1 MKFKKWK
8 KKITTGFSPG
18 EKYVAKIVKGE
29 TIPFKRMAEMMVTS
43 STVSKGD
50 TLNVLDSLVT
60 QTLFMLEAGHSVK
73 FDGLGTFYPKAKVK
87 AMATADEVTAET
99 IGSIGIGF
107 LAQADAREKMKK
119 ASISIEPLD
128 EPTTGV

>member
-1 MKFKKWK
+1 MKYKKWK

-29 TIPFKRMAEMMVTS
+29 TIPFKRMATMMVTS

-87 AMATADEVTAET
+87 AVDTPDEVTAET
-99 IGSIGIGF
+99 IISVGIGF
-107 LAQADAREKMKK
+107 LAEMDAREQMKN

-128 EPTTGV
+128 EPAP

>member
-1 MKFKKWK
+1 MIFKKWK
-8 KKITTGFSPG
+8 KKITTGYTPG

-60 QTLFMLEAGHSVK
+60 QTLFMLESGHSVK
-73 FDGLGTFYPKAKVK
+73 FDGLGTFYPKAKVR

-99 IGSIGIGF
+99 IGTIGIGF
-107 LAQADAREKMKK
+107 LAEIDAREKMNKT
-119 ASISIEPLD
+119 SISIMPLD
-128 EPTTGV
+128 EPVIVP